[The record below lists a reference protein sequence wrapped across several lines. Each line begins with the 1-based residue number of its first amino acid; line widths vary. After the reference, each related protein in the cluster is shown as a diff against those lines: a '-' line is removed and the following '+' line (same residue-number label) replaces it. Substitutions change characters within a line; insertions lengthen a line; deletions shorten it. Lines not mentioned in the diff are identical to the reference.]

1 MEGMHANKIL
11 QGVSIETSNCSGAG
25 QTLSFYNFYPF
36 GCAFLGPAPP
46 DRAVHDY
53 PTLPIT
59 KNREEV

>member
-1 MEGMHANKIL
+1 MAGRHANKIL
-11 QGVSIETSNCSGAG
+11 QGVSIETTVAAQGA

-36 GCAFLGPAPP
+36 GCAFLGSAPP